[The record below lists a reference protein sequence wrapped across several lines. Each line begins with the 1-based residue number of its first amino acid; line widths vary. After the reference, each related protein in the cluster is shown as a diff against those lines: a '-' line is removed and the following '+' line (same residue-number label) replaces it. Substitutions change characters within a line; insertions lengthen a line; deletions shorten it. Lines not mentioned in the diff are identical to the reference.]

1 MFKMDSLQ
9 EIMGRKNF
17 TPPDEMDAIKQYIK
31 RRYGSTCK
39 IKIGRDTITLSL
51 PGSAL
56 AATVQMERQQLIEK
70 CGLDKKLFIRY
81 GR

>member
-1 MFKMDSLQ
+1 
-9 EIMGRKNF
+9 MGRKNF
-17 TPPDEMDAIKQYIK
+17 TPPDEIEAIKQYIK
-31 RRYGSTCK
+31 RRYDSLCK
-39 IKIGRDTITLSL
+39 IKIDRDTIVLTL

-70 CGLDKKLFIRY
+70 CGLEKKLFIRY

>member
-1 MFKMDSLQ
+1 MDSLQ

-17 TPPDEMDAIKQYIK
+17 TPPDEIEAIKQYIK
-31 RRYGSTCK
+31 RRYDSLCK
-39 IKIGRDTITLSL
+39 IKIDRDTIVLTL

-70 CGLDKKLFIRY
+70 CGLEKKLFIRY

>member
-1 MFKMDSLQ
+1 MMDSLQ

-17 TPPDEMDAIKQYIK
+17 TPPDEIETIKQYVK
-31 RRYGSTCK
+31 RRYDSLCRVK
-39 IKIGRDTITLSL
+39 IERGTIIVTL

-70 CGLDKKLFIRY
+70 CSLDKKLLIRY

>member
-1 MFKMDSLQ
+1 MSWMDSLQ

-17 TPPDEMDAIKQYIK
+17 TPPDEMEAIKRYIK
-31 RRYGSTCK
+31 RRYNSSCK
-39 IKIGRDTITLSL
+39 IKIERDTIILNL

-70 CGLDKKLFIRY
+70 CSLTKKLFIRY

>member
-1 MFKMDSLQ
+1 MDSLQ

-17 TPPDEMDAIKQYIK
+17 TPPDEIEAIKQYIK
-31 RRYGSTCK
+31 RRYNSGCK
-39 IKIGRDTITLSL
+39 IKIERETIVLSL

-56 AATVQMERQQLIEK
+56 AATVQMERQSLIDS
-70 CGLDKKLFIRY
+70 CVITKKLFIRY

>member
-1 MFKMDSLQ
+1 
-9 EIMGRKNF
+9 MGRKNF
-17 TPPDEMDAIKQYIK
+17 TPPDEVEAIKHYIK
-31 RRYGSTCK
+31 RRYDSPCK
-39 IKIGRDTITLSL
+39 IKIERDTITLSL

-70 CGLDKKLFIRY
+70 CNLEKKLFIRY

>member
-1 MFKMDSLQ
+1 
-9 EIMGRKNF
+9 MGRKNF

-31 RRYGSTCK
+31 RRYKSGCK
-39 IKIGRDTITLSL
+39 IKIERDTILLTL

-70 CGLDKKLFIRY
+70 CSLDKRLIIRY

>member
-1 MFKMDSLQ
+1 MDSLQ
-9 EIMGRKNF
+9 EIMSRKNF
-17 TPPDEMDAIKQYIK
+17 TPPDEMEVIKQYVK
-31 RRYGSTCK
+31 RRYKSVCRVK
-39 IKIGRDTITLSL
+39 IERDTIVLHL

-70 CGLDKKLFIRY
+70 CNLTKKLFIRY